1 MDSDQI
7 GTFAS
12 LASYFGGGAGGGA
25 GAGAGADASGTQVNP
40 PTTGTLVPGQ
50 SPGPGWGTA
59 TTEGQGGALNYLGHA
74 ALNKAMSGGG
84 TGGQMGGFSDTNGSG
99 GVGSG
104 GSGGYA
110 GGKL

>member
-1 MDSDQI
+1 MDF
-7 GTFAS
+7 TS
-12 LASYFGGGAGGGA
+12 LASMFGMGGGGA
-25 GAGAGADASGTQVNP
+25 GAGAGASVAPPDAASAFNGTNANYGP
-40 PTTGTLVPGQ
+40 PTQQGQ
-50 SPGPGWGTA
+50 
-59 TTEGQGGALNYLGHA
+59 GALNYLGNA
-74 ALNKAMSGGG
+74 AMNKAMSGGG